1 MRFLLTW
8 LTVFCVMAGLN
19 ARVLGAEFLHV
30 GTCSQ
35 THVEEVCCD
44 HSHDQSPDCQGHEH
58 KDGKCPSEPHHHHHG
73 CCPAGQPLTVE
84 NDHFRQPAFFGS
96 SLLGVRHDGE
106 IAPEE
111 PFLGSEKP
119 PLI

>member
-1 MRFLLTW
+1 MRSLLTW
-8 LTVFCVMAGLN
+8 LMVFCVMAGLN
-19 ARVLGAEFLHV
+19 ARVLGAGTPHV
-30 GTCSQ
+30 ATCS
-35 THVEEVCCD
+35 HVEEVCCD
-44 HSHDQSPDCQGHEH
+44 HSHEPACEDRHN
-58 KDGKCPSEPHHHHHG
+58 DGEKCPQEHHHHHYG
-73 CCPAGQPLTVE
+73 CCHNSQPLTVE

-96 SLLGVRHDGE
+96 SLPGIRHDGE